1 MLRGH
6 IVCQHGG
13 QAARP
18 FRNKCRDR
26 TALEALRQAPPAG
39 LCHGPQATRP
49 AAGLR
54 LSGER
59 KHT

>member
-6 IVCQHGG
+6 IACQQGG

-26 TALEALRQAPPAG
+26 GLETLRQAPPAG
-39 LCHGPQATRP
+39 LRHGQQATWQHRV
-49 AAGLR
+49 
-54 LSGER
+54 S
-59 KHT
+59 T